1 MKSVF
6 YCLTKPAGQA
16 ANEIIDAISVS
27 AVFDQPV
34 AIAFLGEGVYQLLDE
49 TDENQGK
56 NTTKLISA
64 LPTFDV
70 EEFLVEQESLET
82 QLGNFN
88 RTDVEAKIKRALPQ
102 IKIRSRSEIQARMH
116 EFDMVVTN

>member
-6 YCLTKPAGQA
+6 YCLTEPAGFT

-34 AIAFLGEGVYQLLDE
+34 AVAFMAEGVYQLLDLTRE
-49 TDENQGK
+49 AQGK
-56 NTTKLISA
+56 NTSKLISA

-70 EEFLVEQESLET
+70 DEFLVERESLDQLTNHRNET
-82 QLGNFN
+82 EL
-88 RTDVEAKIKRALPQ
+88 VEKLKKTLPDLKIKTTA
-102 IKIRSRSEIQARMH
+102 EICARMH
-116 EFDMVVTN
+116 EFDMVVTS